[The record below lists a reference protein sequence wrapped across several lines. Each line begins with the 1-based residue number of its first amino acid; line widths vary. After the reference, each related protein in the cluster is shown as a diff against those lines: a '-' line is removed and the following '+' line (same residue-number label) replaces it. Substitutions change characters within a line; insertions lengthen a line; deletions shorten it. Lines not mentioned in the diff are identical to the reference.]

1 MNKSNVAGGGG
12 NRRAGG
18 GKGKAIYDPDND
30 AFGAFFKGANNNN
43 VFEAISGYEGAGGVS
58 SDAVNARNNDIVQNL
73 VNAGTNVG
81 QFAEVGIPVSGASVD
96 KKPEAVVDEGGQ
108 NGDSSTSSASA
119 SGSIGTEPGSGSG
132 PMSYAEQQIWAKD
145 YSSGYSPTENALV
158 VKNETIVRDGKEYLV
173 ETLSDGTT
181 REKFTGNIAESTGG
195 GGPASIDLAATPGP
209 PPGDVDQSAVDRFSG
224 LFKSDYDKLIS
235 EGRYD
240 GSAIGSGF
248 RASGGGNANASTLAA
263 IRENLASYA
272 DQATQAGITAS
283 GALGGQQSIEDDT
296 REEFLGNLIDRD
308 NSLQVNQ
315 QQALQNMV
323 TGANQAGADAVAG
336 LNLPDSTQ
344 ISPLEQSLQDAMMGR
359 VNTDDFFSDID
370 DSMAVSAEKKAKKR
384 LDEESF
390 LGDVDEFRL
399 SDVNSILGAQAEKA
413 LTTGGLLGMDTDLG
427 SAMQIAR
434 NRMNQEK
441 SYLGDSTKLD
451 SAMEAAKTELAKENY
466 LGESTDLDSAML
478 AANTELAKE
487 NYLGKSDNDD
497 LGAAMKSA
505 RDRLDKSGIS
515 ADSDMMTRADSVLM
529 QRLLGGTNPMIEAQ
543 KAEYLANADKDEAQL
558 RENLNRMGVLRSGDS
573 AEMLGDFY
581 GQRGRGVNDIDSLGY
596 QMQSQALADAL
607 GYQGRRDNISLANED
622 LSRAAISDVSGLASQ
637 YDQRGIAES
646 GLRQDAIGRVASLA
660 GQYGQRGIAESG
672 LRQDAIGR
680 VASLAGQ
687 YDERSLAEQN
697 MGRAAR
703 EDVVG
708 IQGRMDD
715 RTALEQAL
723 QGDLVSASMGV
734 QGRYDDMARSEQDL
748 QRAAISDAMQMQGRR
763 DNLGAMNQDLQRS
776 AIGDALGYQGMR
788 DNRDLAQAGMRM
800 DAQGLGQRIS
810 DSELNRSL
818 VQTGPSQRELFAE
831 TQRQNQIGNVLAQGD
846 DTRATSALEDSMSGT
861 DLQRRI
867 AEAGVTGQYFTGNTG
882 YMGSPEQVQTEQS
895 KNNALNRLL
904 SEAGIT
910 GKYKDADTMA
920 REQLTDSKLGTD
932 LQRRLSEAGVTGSYD
947 TGTQAGSKDTL
958 QSQEFDL
965 RKLLAEAGV
974 TGQYGEDETMD
985 SRRLTDQLAA
995 SQQGRDMGLASV
1007 TGMYGDRETIQ
1018 QQGLTDQLAGSA
1030 LQRDLA
1036 AAGVTGKY
1044 GDDETL
1050 ASQSLTAQLASNKL
1064 RDDLAAAGVTGK
1076 YGADETLASK
1086 SLTGQLASNTLQ
1098 DKLAQAATTGK
1109 FDDADTI
1116 AQQNLTSSLAGVDLQ
1131 RALAAAGVSGKYDG
1145 NDTIAQQ
1152 ALTSQ
1157 LANEG
1162 LTRDLKTASVT
1173 GRMGEADTL
1182 EKTLGIA
1189 NLTGNYGTGDD
1200 AVRTLSGQAT
1210 DIAESGVTGTYQG
1223 DPTRQTSNELIDQI
1237 LSMAN
1242 EDMNQDGKYNAFIG
1256 ALGDQFGQDNLL
1268 SVALRDALGLEQQG
1282 DNHNVA
1288 LDSYSFS
1295 DLESKGI
1302 SKRNGGY
1309 WQEVGQG
1316 MMPAVSIN
1324 EATALAIMEG
1334 N

>member
-30 AFGAFFKGANNNN
+30 AWGAFFKGADNNN

-58 SDAVNARNNDIVQNL
+58 SDAVNAKNNDIVQNL

-81 QFAEVGIPVSGASVD
+81 QFAELGIPVSGASVD
-96 KKPEAVVDEGGQ
+96 KKPEAVVGKGGK
-108 NGDSSTSSASA
+108 GDDSATSSASA
-119 SGSIGTEPGSGSG
+119 SGSIVVETGLDSG
-132 PMSYAEQQIWAKD
+132 PMSYADQEAMRGA
-145 YSSGYSPTENALV
+145 YSSQYGPTENALV

-181 REKFTGNIAESTGG
+181 REKFTGDIVDSTSSN
-195 GGPASIDLAATPGP
+195 GPASIDLAATPGP

-235 EGRYD
+235 QGRYD
-240 GSAIGSGF
+240 GNAIGSGF

-384 LDEESF
+384 LGEESF

-451 SAMEAAKTELAKENY
+451 SAMEAA
-466 LGESTDLDSAML
+466 
-478 AANTELAKE
+478 NTELAKE
-487 NYLGKSDNDD
+487 NYLGKSDDDD
-497 LGAAMKSA
+497 LGAAMTSA
-505 RDRLDKSGIS
+505 RDRLSKSGIS

-660 GQYGQRGIAESG
+660 GQY
-672 LRQDAIGR
+672 
-680 VASLAGQ
+680 
-687 YDERSLAEQN
+687 DERSLAEQN

-723 QGDLVSASMGV
+723 QGDVVSASMGV

-1036 AAGVTGKY
+1036 AASVSGKY
-1044 GDDETL
+1044 DGDETL

-1131 RALAAAGVSGKYDG
+1131 RALAAAGVSGKYLGD
-1145 NDTIAQQ
+1145 DTIAQQ

-1173 GRMGEADTL
+1173 GQMGDADTL

-1210 DIAESGVTGTYQG
+1210 DIAESGVTGYYGTNDDG
-1223 DPTRQTSNELIDQI
+1223 TPKATRQTSNELIDQI
-1237 LSMAN
+1237 LSMA
-1242 EDMNQDGKYNAFIG
+1242 EKDMNVGGKYNAFIG
-1256 ALGDQFGQDNLL
+1256 ALGDQFGQDDPL
-1268 SVALRDALGLEQQG
+1268 SVALRDALGLEQLG
-1282 DNHNVA
+1282 DNHNVS
-1288 LDSYSFS
+1288 LDSYSFG

-1302 SKRNGGY
+1302 TKRNGGY
-1309 WQEVGQG
+1309 WREVGQG
-1316 MMPAVSIN
+1316 MPAVSIN